1 MMLFR
6 KYFYEEDLSPL
17 LCFAS
22 KERNNEDK
30 WQAFQAMKK
39 QTLLLQLMMYAP
51 SGYGADVGPS
61 G

>member
-1 MMLFR
+1 
-6 KYFYEEDLSPL
+6 L

-39 QTLLLQLMMYAP
+39 QTLLLQLMMMMMMMMI
-51 SGYGADVGPS
+51 
-61 G
+61 